1 MVGCEIEA
9 AGLIFNDL
17 GVQVDLTALFIVG
30 LLPFTQL
37 LLNVGVQ
44 EGEVEVEVLG
54 DDGTLGE
61 GSV

>member
-17 GVQVDLTALFIVG
+17 CIEVDLTALFIVR

-37 LLNVGVQ
+37 LLDVGVQ

-54 DDGTLGE
+54 DYRTF
-61 GSV
+61 